1 MEAIINNRYKILEK
15 MKVKGTSTIYHG
27 LDLKEK
33 REVAIRVIDLKNT
46 KEKEIN
52 KIKNELNIINKID
65 CKYSLKCYESFS
77 TLSEMYIILEYCPN
91 NLFDKMKTLRN
102 NSKIYYIKKIFY
114 QLMEV
119 YKILHDNHVIIR
131 ELKPDQV
138 LIKYTNEE
146 ETEFD
151 IKISDYS
158 VSKEL
163 SDDDLTHTM
172 IGYSAYVAPEITKG
186 DEYTNKCDLWS
197 IGVLGY
203 VLYFGK
209 VPTFGGKYS
218 LKDQIIIAEDMN
230 LQDLLEKLLVSD
242 PVNRISWEDFF
253 NHNFFKG
260 KIFGEVS
267 KNDFNE
273 VVKKYDKPLDDLSG
287 IEVEECYDKDMNFY
301 GEVIKG
307 TKILHGRGIFVD
319 KNSGILLRGIFLN
332 GILHGKGEMI
342 YGDGQIYEGEF
353 KNGCKFGEGKEI
365 FPNGNEYKGEY
376 KNDLFDGVGE
386 LKYNNGNTYIGE
398 FKNNKRNGKG
408 EFYNKKL
415 GQKYVCEW
423 CNDLKHG
430 LGTIFFDNGRKIEG
444 NWKNG
449 IRDGEFKLYKNKDVN
464 EFKVE
469 IFQNGI
475 KKGK

>member
-1 MEAIINNRYKILEK
+1 
-15 MKVKGTSTIYHG
+15 
-27 LDLKEK
+27 
-33 REVAIRVIDLKNT
+33 
-46 KEKEIN
+46 
-52 KIKNELNIINKID
+52 
-65 CKYSLKCYESFS
+65 
-77 TLSEMYIILEYCPN
+77 
-91 NLFDKMKTLRN
+91 
-102 NSKIYYIKKIFY
+102 
-114 QLMEV
+114 
-119 YKILHDNHVIIR
+119 
-131 ELKPDQV
+131 
-138 LIKYTNEE
+138 
-146 ETEFD
+146 
-151 IKISDYS
+151 
-158 VSKEL
+158 
-163 SDDDLTHTM
+163 
-172 IGYSAYVAPEITKG
+172 
-186 DEYTNKCDLWS
+186 
-197 IGVLGY
+197 
-203 VLYFGK
+203 
-209 VPTFGGKYS
+209 
-218 LKDQIIIAEDMN
+218 MN

-319 KNSGILLRGIFLN
+319 KNSGVLLRGIFRN
-332 GILHGKGEMI
+332 GIPHGKGEMI

-376 KNDLFDGVGE
+376 KNDMFDGVGE

-423 CNDLKHG
+423 WNDLKHG
-430 LGTIFFDNGRKIEG
+430 PGTIFFDNGRKIEG
-444 NWKNG
+444 FWKNG

-469 IFQNGI
+469 VYQNGVLV
-475 KKGK
+475 KK